1 LGSSWKYESEKAMIK
16 PVGMTVAGLDTGNGA
31 GGETD
36 LRVFEVLGIHGV
48 FAITAITAQSTKG
61 IKDINVVSS
70 EFLKKQIETLL
81 DDFNVEAVKMG
92 MIYTKEQFQVVNEL
106 LHDSFLVVDPV
117 LYAKDGTPLIK
128 DVEDYKKIIL
138 PIAKVI
144 TPNIIEASAISS
156 IKVEKESD
164 VVIACKKIR
173 ETYNIAHVIIK
184 GGHSKGDFSFDY
196 MCNEEGVY
204 KIGYHRIQAKD
215 THGTGSVFATA
226 FTAEYIKTK
235 DVKLAFRKA
244 RDFVQSPI
252 EYGLNIGK
260 GVGPVNVSIEIMKKS
275 MKYEVVE
282 EMRRFADF
290 AENNEKFWILIPE
303 VQSNLAHSIKP
314 EYVRDL
320 NDIATFRGR
329 IIRRWDKK
337 VIVGHPVVFGNP
349 THTARMLLSIILKG
363 MNSTCLMNIR
373 YDDKIVESF
382 KEIGYETVEINRE
395 LEPSHGEGKTM
406 QWIIEYI
413 SGEYVR
419 IPNVIYDKGTK
430 GKEAMIRFWTKN
442 MEEMIE
448 TLDNLLKML

>member
-1 LGSSWKYESEKAMIK
+1 MIK
-16 PVGMTVAGLDTGNGA
+16 PVGMSIAGLDTGNGA

-61 IKDINVVSS
+61 IKDITVVNP

-81 DDFNVEAVKMG
+81 EDFKVEAVKIG

-106 LHDSFLVVDPV
+106 LNDYFLVADPV
-117 LYAKDGTPLIK
+117 LYAKDGTPLIR
-128 DVEDYKKIIL
+128 DIEEYKKIIL
-138 PIAKVI
+138 PKVKVI
-144 TPNIIEASAISS
+144 TPNIIEASAISGVK
-156 IKVEKESD
+156 IEKESD
-164 VVIACKKIR
+164 VVIVCKKLR
-173 ETYNIAHVIIK
+173 DSYNIPYVIIK
-184 GGHSKGDFSFDY
+184 GGHSKGDYSFDY
-196 MCNEEGVY
+196 MCNDEGLY
-204 KIGYHRIQAKD
+204 KIGYKRLQAKD

-226 FTAEYIKTK
+226 LTAEYIKIR
-235 DVKLAFRKA
+235 DLKLAFRKA
-244 RDFVQSPI
+244 RDFVQTSI

-260 GVGPVNVSIEIMKKS
+260 GIGPVNVSVEIMKKS
-275 MKYEVVE
+275 MKYEAVE

-290 AENNEKFWILIPE
+290 AENNDRFWILIPE

-349 THTARMLLSIILKG
+349 THTARMLLSLILKG
-363 MNSTCLMNIR
+363 KDSTCLMNIR

-382 KEIGYETVEINRE
+382 KRIGYETIEINRE
-395 LEPSHGEGKTM
+395 LEPAHGEGKTM
-406 QWIIEYI
+406 QWIIEYV
-413 SGEYVR
+413 SSEYGG

-448 TLDNLLKML
+448 ALDNLLKML